1 MSYTT
6 IYFQSLTYVQTKILR
21 FLIMMLLQFLGL
33 AKSMQPISTT
43 SMYKHATSL
52 VLTCAKHQHT
62 INESASIHKIAK
74 NNKDKIL
81 K

>member
-1 MSYTT
+1 
-6 IYFQSLTYVQTKILR
+6 
-21 FLIMMLLQFLGL
+21 MLLQFLGL